1 MPRFLAMMD
10 AQWGVCVLSAS
21 TGSGRHRGGSLA
33 RLVERNAMAGFGF
46 FAGID
51 WGSETHYVCVVDSD
65 GKTVGQRS
73 FQHSGTG
80 LAEMTD
86 WLLAA
91 INAQPHDVGVAIEVP
106 HGPVVEALM
115 ERGFTIH
122 AINPK
127 QLDRFRDRW
136 SPAGAKDDRR
146 DAWTLADAL
155 RTDNKAFRR
164 LDPAAPEIVE
174 LREWSRIASDL
185 TRDQT
190 RLVNRARQQLWR
202 YYPQFLK
209 VESNLARPWVREL
222 WNLVPTP
229 EKAGRIRA
237 RTVASL
243 LKRHRVRSDQPRA
256 CSRGCVSRRSPL
268 PLAPPK
274 LRWPTCRWSGRNWPS
289 PASNWP
295 GHTARWTD

>member
-1 MPRFLAMMD
+1 
-10 AQWGVCVLSAS
+10 
-21 TGSGRHRGGSLA
+21 
-33 RLVERNAMAGFGF
+33 MAGFGF

-190 RLVNRARQQLWR
+190 RLVNLPVNNSGATTRSFSRSKAISPGPGCANSGTWCRLPKRRAASA
-202 YYPQFLK
+202 PGPSP
-209 VESNLARPWVREL
+209 VSSNATGFEGSV
-222 WNLVPTP
+222 
-229 EKAGRIRA
+229 
-237 RTVASL
+237 
-243 LKRHRVRSDQPRA
+243 PRA